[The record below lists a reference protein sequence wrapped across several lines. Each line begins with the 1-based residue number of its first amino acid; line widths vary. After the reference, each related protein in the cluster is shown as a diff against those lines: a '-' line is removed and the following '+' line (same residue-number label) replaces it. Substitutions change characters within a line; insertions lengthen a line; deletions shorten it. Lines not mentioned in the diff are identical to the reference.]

1 MRGAQ
6 KVTLVCSVIVAL
18 AVTQVS
24 AQEEGFGF
32 WVSEVECKA
41 PDEKPVF
48 SFDGEM
54 VCGCVKGTTYSG
66 ACLDLGQKVKE
77 LSPAETERLAKEMST
92 KAPAPTPADQCQTI
106 PMQFLESGT
115 GDSGAD
121 FDQLYDAAVNSKCN
135 QTELEWRARDCR
147 DALIPCQGAEGCT
160 ELQDRS
166 TPTCP
171 LECEVLFLNVS
182 TNCPEV
188 YQMLKLSQFADICP
202 GLKTVQLAD
211 LATPPMAAAV
221 PEVSPVPAPEIPV
234 VVPEVAPPVPEVVL
248 VPPVPEVV
256 VPEVVPEGAP
266 VPQVTVPEVILAQAP
281 APTAGAVPVVFLTS
295 FYAMLIA
302 ALLMMM
308 M

>member
-1 MRGAQ
+1 MRGVQ
-6 KVTLVCSVIVAL
+6 KATLVCSVIVVLAL
-18 AVTQVS
+18 AQVS
-24 AQEEGFGF
+24 AQEEEGFGF

-54 VCGCVKGTTYSG
+54 ECGCVKGTTYSG
-66 ACLDLGQKVKE
+66 TCLDLGQKVKE

-92 KAPAPTPADQCQTI
+92 KAPAPTPADQCQTV

-221 PEVSPVPAPEIPV
+221 PD
-234 VVPEVAPPVPEVVL
+234 VAPVSVPEVVAVIPEV

-256 VPEVVPEGAP
+256 VVPAVVPEVAP
-266 VPQVTVPEVILAQAP
+266 VPQVVTVPEVILAQAP
-281 APTAGAVPVVFLTS
+281 APTAGAAPVFFLTS
-295 FYAMLIA
+295 FYGMLIA
-302 ALLMMM
+302 ALLLLM
-308 M
+308 